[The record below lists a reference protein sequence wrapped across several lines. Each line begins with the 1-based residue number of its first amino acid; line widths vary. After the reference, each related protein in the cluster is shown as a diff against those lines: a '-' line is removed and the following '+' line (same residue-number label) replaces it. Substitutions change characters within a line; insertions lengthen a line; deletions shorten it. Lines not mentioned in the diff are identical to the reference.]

1 MGKCKMVKIKIDL
14 DTQIEVKGKYCGYC
28 RFYNSWHTRCVLFD
42 KKLEEYVVDS
52 SEWAL
57 PIISE
62 RYRCEECKQA
72 EVKNENT

>member
-1 MGKCKMVKIKIDL
+1 MAIVDFIIRGLNVVSFSI
-14 DTQIEVKGKYCGYC
+14 
-28 RFYNSWHTRCVLFD
+28 

-72 EVKNENT
+72 EVKE